1 MTGETKAEGGSQG
14 PSPEVVARA
23 KEMGWSPKEEWRGN
37 PEQWIDADA
46 FVERGETLM
55 PLLKANNRKLTSELQ
70 ATRAQL
76 SEAQRI
82 IAANTE
88 AIEELKKFN
97 TSSLRQ
103 QATAQKK
110 ELAKA
115 IAEARRENN
124 VEEELELTERLN
136 ETTRVLKETED
147 QPVVKKPKVTGQPPS
162 GSEEPN
168 PAEHP
173 EFKAFV
179 EENPWFNR
187 DRRKTSLA
195 LGIAEELRADPKW
208 KNVYGK
214 AFFDEVVRELNET
227 LGNGQQPPVSRVEG
241 GAGNGTGAGGNGATR
256 GKGYSSLPADAK
268 AACDKQASRLV
279 GEGRA
284 YKTIDEWRKAYA
296 AKYFE
301 E

>member
-1 MTGETKAEGGSQG
+1 MTDETKEEGSAPSQ
-14 PSPEVVARA
+14 EVISRA

-37 PEQWIDADA
+37 PDQWIDADA

-55 PLLKANNRKLTSELQ
+55 PILKANNRKLTSELHS
-70 ATRAQL
+70 TRAQL

-82 IAANTE
+82 IQANTE

-97 TSSLRQ
+97 TTSLRQ

-115 IAEARRENN
+115 IAEARREGNF
-124 VEEELELTERLN
+124 EEELDLTERLN
-136 ETTRVLKETED
+136 ETTRVLKETEE
-147 QPVVKKPKVTGQPPS
+147 QPRGTKPKPNGQAPS
-162 GSEEPN
+162 GSGEPN

-179 EENPWFNR
+179 EENPWFNK

-195 LGIAEELRADPKW
+195 LAIAEELRSDPEW
-208 KNVYGK
+208 KSVVGK
-214 AFFDEVVRELNET
+214 PFFDKVVKEVNET
-227 LGNGQQPPVSRVEG
+227 LGGEPKPQSSKVEG
-241 GAGNGTGAGGNGATR
+241 GVGNGTSSNGNGSSR
-256 GKGYSSLPADAK
+256 GKGYSSLPSDAK
-268 AACDKQASRLV
+268 AACDKQAARLV

-284 YKTIDEWRKAYA
+284 YKTIDDWRKAYA
-296 AKYFE
+296 QKYFE